1 MRSGTVLLIFSIL
14 VLSGRAFAF
23 GIDVGPVHIHGTKV
37 KVGDNMDLK
46 VTITKIV
53 RDDDEKE
60 RVRKLEGH
68 RKGDNDDVFKIKV
81 VWSDLDDDSRELLK
95 KAKLDTVYK
104 LRLEKLDDDW
114 KLTRIRTN
122 DDE

>member
-1 MRSGTVLLIFSIL
+1 MRIGTVLLLS
-14 VLSGRAFAF
+14 VLAVSSGRAFAF

-53 RDDDEKE
+53 RDEDEKD

-68 RKGDNDDVFKIKV
+68 RKGDTEDVFKIKV
-81 VWSDLDDDSRELLK
+81 VWSDLDDASSELLK
-95 KAKLDTVYK
+95 MAAP
-104 LRLEKLDDDW
+104 
-114 KLTRIRTN
+114 
-122 DDE
+122 